1 MPRDGATIESAVAAL
16 LTGPTKAERKQ
27 GLRTYIPPATRLDE
41 VAFDEEAHVATVDL
55 SGDFADGVKTEEL
68 GARVAQL
75 VFTVTSV
82 PGVDRVQVLLEGATP
97 VGLFPGF
104 NLTGPVAPRDIRR
117 PRTDPPPPP
126 EPVLPQPSAEVVA
139 LQTRLVELGY
149 LDATGID
156 GIKGP
161 GLTAAVIAFQKWEG
175 LGRDGI
181 VGPRTRAALAKARR
195 PTRAC
200 AAPRATSRS
209 CSTASS
215 RCS

>member
-1 MPRDGATIESAVAAL
+1 MRRLLVGALLALLLVAPAARAATSPVYFLQGEQAVGVPRDGATIESAVAAL

-97 VGLFPGF
+97 VGLF
-104 NLTGPVAPRDIRR
+104 
-117 PRTDPPPPP
+117 
-126 EPVLPQPSAEVVA
+126 
-139 LQTRLVELGY
+139 
-149 LDATGID
+149 
-156 GIKGP
+156 
-161 GLTAAVIAFQKWEG
+161 
-175 LGRDGI
+175 
-181 VGPRTRAALAKARR
+181 RAATTIAASAAGGRWRAGRR
-195 PTRAC
+195 VGRGL
-200 AAPRATSRS
+200 
-209 CSTASS
+209 
-215 RCS
+215 